1 MGILSN
7 IAKKVLQEDYTS
19 LERKAIEA
27 SDNYQF
33 FTERIAELELAL
45 EDIGWIRLSG
55 ESEKEFS
62 REGLKKI
69 NKLARIYFLKN
80 PLIRRAVL
88 TQTQYVFGQGIQIR
102 AEHPLVDEVIQGFVD
117 DTKNRA
123 EITEHQGRMIK
134 ETELQLFANIYFV
147 FFVDGATGRVRVR
160 TIPADEIADIIT
172 DPEDSKTPLYY
183 KRAWMKR
190 TFDLSTGEY
199 TSEQK
204 IAYYPDWTNFKP
216 AKMVAGKKIEDPV
229 VYHIAVNRLSDM
241 KFGVSEIYSALDWS
255 KAYKNFL
262 EDWATIIRSYA
273 KFAWGLKT
281 KGRTGTAKAKAKLQ
295 SQVDTGST
303 VYPPVAASIFMSPEG
318 AEGMKPIKTAGA
330 TTRADDGRR
339 LLLMVCA
346 ATGIFEHY
354 FGDPSTGNLATAT
367 AMERP
372 MEMMF
377 RDRQQLWSS
386 VFLEIANFVVKQA
399 VKAPSG
405 KLHSHGNITKE
416 DDEEKIVMAN
426 DVENENPDLASKP
439 ISLKIEATFPPLLE
453 KDIGE
458 RVTAIVSA
466 ATLDGK
472 LPAGTLDK
480 KDITKLLLAALG
492 EGDIDETLKKMFPE
506 DEPEGK
512 EESDYNKSF
521 TKSVKE
527 LRQAVHAIIERK
539 ATSN

>member
-1 MGILSN
+1 MGILAN
-7 IAKKVLQEDYTS
+7 VAKKVIKKEYSS

-27 SDNYQF
+27 DTNYQF
-33 FTERIAELELAL
+33 FNERIAELELAL
-45 EDIGWIRLSG
+45 EDIGWIRLMG

-88 TQTQYVFGQGIQIR
+88 TQTQYVFGQGFEIR
-102 AEHPLVDEVIQGFVD
+102 GDHPLIDDVIQGFVD

-147 FFVDGATGRVRVR
+147 FFVDKATGRVRVR

-183 KRAWMKR
+183 KRSWTKR
-190 TFDLSTGEY
+190 TFDLATGQY
-199 TSEQK
+199 KSEQET
-204 IAYYPDWTNFKP
+204 AYYPDWINFKP
-216 AKMVAGKKIEDPV
+216 AKTIAGKKVEDSV
-229 VYHIAVNRLSDM
+229 IYHIAVNKLSDM
-241 KFGVSEIYSALDWS
+241 KFGVSEVYSALDWS

-303 VYPPVAASIFMSPEG
+303 VYPPVTASIFMSPEG

-399 VKAPSG
+399 VKAPGG
-405 KLHSHGNITKE
+405 KLHKYGNVTKE
-416 DDEEKIVMAN
+416 DDQEKIVMKN
-426 DVENENPDLASKP
+426 DIENEDPDLADKS
-439 ISLKIEATFPPLLE
+439 ISLKIEAKFPPLLE
-453 KDIGE
+453 KNIKE
-458 RVTAIVSA
+458 RIQAIVSA

-472 LPAGTLDK
+472 LSAGTLDR

-506 DEPEGK
+506 NEPEGK
-512 EESDYNKSF
+512 EESDYNRSF
-521 TKSVKE
+521 IKSVKE
-527 LRQAVHAIIERK
+527 LRQAAHAIIEGKK
-539 ATSN
+539 ATN

>member
-1 MGILSN
+1 MEILTN
-7 IAKKVLQEDYTS
+7 IAKKILKEEYSS
-19 LERKAIEA
+19 LERKAIES

-45 EDIGWIRLSG
+45 EDIGWIRLMG

-69 NKLARIYFLKN
+69 NKLARIYFLN
-80 PLIRRAVL
+80 DPLIRRAVL
-88 TQTQYVFGQGIQIR
+88 TQTQYVFGQGFEIR
-102 AEHPLVDEVIQGFVD
+102 ADHPLIDEVIQSFVD
-117 DTKNRA
+117 DSKNKA

-147 FFVDGATGRVRVR
+147 FFVNKATGRVRVR
-160 TIPADEIADIIT
+160 TIPVDEIADIIT

-183 KRAWMKR
+183 KRVWMKR
-190 TFDLSTGEY
+190 TFDVATGQYKSQQE
-199 TSEQK
+199 T
-204 IAYYPDWTNFKP
+204 AYYPYWTNLKP
-216 AKMVAGKKIEDPV
+216 AKTIAGKEVEDSV
-229 VYHIAVNRLSDM
+229 IYHIAVNRLSDM
-241 KFGVSEIYSALDWS
+241 KFGVSEIYAAFNWS
-255 KAYKNFL
+255 KAYGKFL

-273 KFAWGLKT
+273 KFAWGLTT
-281 KGRTGTAKAKAKLQ
+281 KGRKGAAKVKDKLQ
-295 SQVDTGST
+295 SSIGTGEN
-303 VYPPVAASIFMSPEG
+303 VYPPVAGSVFLSPEG

-330 TTRADDGRR
+330 TTSANDGRR

-386 VFLEIANFVVKQA
+386 VFLEIANFVIKQA
-399 VKAPSG
+399 VKAPGG
-405 KLHSHGNITKE
+405 KLHNSGNITKE
-416 DDEEKIVMAN
+416 DDQEKIVMAN
-426 DVENENPDLASKP
+426 DVENEDPDLASKP
-439 ISLKIEATFPPLLE
+439 ISLKIDATFPPLLE
-453 KDIGE
+453 KDIKE

-472 LPAGTLDK
+472 LPAGTLDR

-506 DEPEGK
+506 DEPEE

-527 LRQAVHAIIERK
+527 LRKAASAIIEGK
-539 ATSN
+539 TTTN